1 MYVCVSINVIIMQ
14 HTVYDMYNIYYYIK
28 YVDVIEPIKVCQ
40 FSTSTSDLII
50 TTTVDVTNEQV
61 DNAMMTALMVA
72 AYKGHVEVVQM
83 LLQSGKVHVDQ
94 KDSKV
99 SMLFI
104 IHLPILFMYRIIINE
119 CVYSVYLYC
128 SSIL

>member
-1 MYVCVSINVIIMQ
+1 MQ

-104 IHLPILFMYRIIINE
+104 IHLPILFMYIWY
-119 CVYSVYLYC
+119 V
-128 SSIL
+128 